1 MDLFGK
7 VHVAGGVR
15 RPADVL
21 ANAYE
26 NKTQENLS
34 ILKNMVDPA

>member
-7 VHVAGGVR
+7 THGTGGVCS
-15 RPADVL
+15 PADVL

-26 NKTQENLS
+26 NKTKNLS
-34 ILKNMVDPA
+34 ILKNLVNPV